1 MGEST
6 VLNKLIAMDNV
17 SCLADK
23 SVSFANFLTVSR
35 KFSFNCVYVFH
46 KIYPTRSNWQRI
58 LSQTFSLALYTPRL

>member
-23 SVSFANFLTVSR
+23 SVSFVNFLA

-46 KIYPTRSNWQRI
+46 KIYPTRSNWQMI

>member
-6 VLNKLIAMDNV
+6 VLNKLTVMGNV

-23 SVSFANFLTVSR
+23 SVNFAN
-35 KFSFNCVYVFH
+35 
-46 KIYPTRSNWQRI
+46 KIYPTRSNWQMT